1 MTKEELEKLDNKELI
16 DLYKTLLEHKDYI
29 DSEMEKLE
37 ETKEEQSE
45 KGTGK
50 SL

>member
-1 MTKEELEKLDNKELI
+1 MSKEELEKLDNKELI
-16 DLYKTLLEHKDYI
+16 DIYKTLLEHKEYI

-37 ETKEEQSE
+37 EVKEEKDE
-45 KGTGK
+45 RTTGK